1 VVRHG
6 AGWVEVKLSGRAA
19 ALAAEAGLSDFA
31 LSISHEAGYASAI
44 VIAELD
50 LRNRHSDPIEKT

>member
-1 VVRHG
+1 M
-6 AGWVEVKLSGRAA
+6 ELSGRAA
-19 ALAAEAGLSDFA
+19 DLAAEARLSDFA

-50 LRNRHSDPIEKT
+50 LRDRRSNPIMNP